1 MKKGHKVGYTFG
13 AYGGY
18 QAIRYDSKRKVY
30 FGATES
36 RKDGMAAGYWNY
48 TYMDKVK
55 LTLSID
61 EQLINLAKQVAKSR
75 KTSVSELVS
84 SYLATFKSIPKLT
97 FEADKLYGI
106 AKSDLSQM
114 SDEEIKALRMKDKYG
129 VWNYLLILT

>member
-1 MKKGHKVGYTFG
+1 M
-13 AYGGY
+13 
-18 QAIRYDSKRKVY
+18 
-30 FGATES
+30 E
-36 RKDGMAAGYWNY
+36 
-48 TYMDKVK
+48 KVK

-84 SYLATFKSIPKLT
+84 SYLATFKSTPKPT

-129 VWNYLLILT
+129 V

>member
-1 MKKGHKVGYTFG
+1 M
-13 AYGGY
+13 
-18 QAIRYDSKRKVY
+18 
-30 FGATES
+30 E
-36 RKDGMAAGYWNY
+36 
-48 TYMDKVK
+48 KVK

-84 SYLATFKSIPKLT
+84 SYLATFKSTSKPT
-97 FEADKLYGI
+97 FEADNLYGI

-129 VWNYLLILT
+129 V